1 MITGNFVD
9 NIRFGLKRVNAQ
21 WNSHIRLL
29 QTDFGTIRILDTGNN
44 KPVIVN
50 VPDGPNVIEH
60 QLGLINSL
68 SQNFRIICFEF
79 PGIGFSHPNSKFD
92 YSFDKASKLVINV
105 LDILKVNRATLAF
118 SCSNGFYAIKTAQEF
133 PDRIKRLF
141 LSQTP
146 STHAM
151 DKWTNDSIPTVLKYP
166 VIGQIANSFF
176 EKKFAKI
183 WYKYALPKSTDKT
196 EYRDTAISALEKGG
210 CFCLSSLVQG
220 LEKEI
225 NKTLYIHN
233 IPTTLIWGS
242 QDYTHR
248 NTDRNSILEHIPNCE
263 IIEFKNCGHFPE
275 LEETEKY
282 VSLIH
287 EKNV

>member
-1 MITGNFVD
+1 MTGNFVD
-9 NIRFGLKRVNAQ
+9 TIRFSLKGFQEN
-21 WNSHIRLL
+21 WDSTIKLI
-29 QTDFGTIRILDTGNN
+29 QTDYGTVRVLDTGQN

-60 QLGLINSL
+60 HLDLIKSL
-68 SQNFRIICFEF
+68 SQNFRVVCFEF
-79 PGIGFSHPNSKFD
+79 PGIGFSYPNSKFD
-92 YSFDKASKLVINV
+92 YSFNKASKLVINL
-105 LDILKVNRATLAF
+105 LDVLKVERATLAF

-151 DKWTNDSIPTVLKYP
+151 KEWTNGSIPRILRFP
-166 VIGQIANSFF
+166 VIGQIANAFS

-196 EYRDTAISALEKGG
+196 EYQNTALTALKNGG

-220 LEKEI
+220 LEKEV
-225 NKTLYIHN
+225 NKKLMVDN
-233 IPTTLIWGS
+233 VPTTLIWGGK
-242 QDYTHR
+242 DFTHR
-248 NTDRNSILEHIPNCE
+248 NTDKDSILQHVPNCE
-263 IIEFKNCGHFPE
+263 IVEFNDCGHFPE
-275 LEETEKY
+275 LEQTEKY
-282 VSLIH
+282 ISLIH
-287 EKNV
+287 ERF